1 MIQIQYKNMN
11 FFHDSIIFSDFNKNE
26 LSPNINILYENS
38 YLLARY
44 VSPKYA
50 KGFVSYEKQGG
61 YRGHFPPKRALLL
74 ILLRIVKLNNG
85 STATFLQY

>member
-1 MIQIQYKNMN
+1 MN
-11 FFHDSIIFSDFNKNE
+11 FFHDSTIFSGFNKNE
-26 LSPNINILYENS
+26 LSPNLNILYENS

-44 VSPKYA
+44 VSAKYA
-50 KGFVSYEKQGG
+50 KGVVSYEKQGG
-61 YRGHFPPKRALLL
+61 YRGHFPPTRALLL